1 MKINIRIYHIL
12 HGRFDLKV
20 LCGYVC
26 VGSNANSTKS
36 FLFSW
41 YSYKSIR
48 GIKILTKNCFLWAVA

>member
-1 MKINIRIYHIL
+1 MKINIQVYHIL

-26 VGSNANSTKS
+26 VGSKANSTKS

-41 YSYKSIR
+41 YS
-48 GIKILTKNCFLWAVA
+48 